1 MSVLDTSEIIKTENL
16 TFLPDIRTPDEHPV
30 ANNPLQAALNTID
43 FFGSIAGSLVGFV
56 AAGVT
61 GINDFIDRR
70 L

>member
-1 MSVLDTSEIIKTENL
+1 MSALDTREIIEIEDL
-16 TFLPDIRTPDEHPV
+16 TFLPDIRTPDVLPTT
-30 ANNPLQAALNTID
+30 NNPLQAALNTID

-61 GINDFIDRR
+61 GLNDFIDRR